1 MKSIITR
8 INIGLLILLSV
19 LLISGLILMVVGKE
33 KISTDFLLGTAVI
46 SPIILATKGIE
57 FMIDNQLRKAFLSI
71 LLLSVVCM
79 ISIIFVFI
87 WKVQGASW
95 QFNPTSQIS
104 FFASSW
110 HRVAGI
116 YFGQA
121 FFETLN
127 IKIYFYRSK
136 VNVSWESFLFGRTGN
151 IKITDQFIISKLS
164 WGNFSLTFIA
174 GYNLNRS

>member
-87 WKVQGASW
+87 
-95 QFNPTSQIS
+95 
-104 FFASSW
+104 
-110 HRVAGI
+110 
-116 YFGQA
+116 
-121 FFETLN
+121 
-127 IKIYFYRSK
+127 
-136 VNVSWESFLFGRTGN
+136 
-151 IKITDQFIISKLS
+151 
-164 WGNFSLTFIA
+164 
-174 GYNLNRS
+174 